1 MPHISECLMKRSLKP
16 TDLRDMTLGQ
26 LQVIVNDLHS
36 QIESEHKTHTVT
48 DLFLELAEMSNR
60 AYGEKT
66 RSCILT
72 PTLCSGCESTFIH
85 VRHFK
90 GLRLFTASPERLL
103 LPQCTDH
110 CSCHLGMNNIS
121 FYWKRLQESPWVQK
135 HELVFTYK
143 RLSPHDL
150 SVLLLIIVWRKK
162 AKETIKETN
171 ETKTTCGLINNA
183 LYILLACFW
192 EPRVGHLWQ
201 SDAALKK

>member
-1 MPHISECLMKRSLKP
+1 MTCTPRLKVSAKRTP
-16 TDLRDMTLGQ
+16 
-26 LQVIVNDLHS
+26 
-36 QIESEHKTHTVT
+36 VT
-48 DLFLELAEMSNR
+48 DLFLELAEMSKR

-72 PTLCSGCESTFIH
+72 PTLGSGCESTFIH
-85 VRHFK
+85 VSHFK

-143 RLSPHDL
+143 RLSPHNL
-150 SVLLLIIVWRKK
+150 SVLQLIIVWEKKK
-162 AKETIKETN
+162 AKGTIKETN
-171 ETKTTCGLINNA
+171 ETKTTLACGLINYA
-183 LYILLACFW
+183 LYILLARFW

-201 SDAALKK
+201 SDDAQKKWIQQHVLW